1 METSI
6 LITIKKLLGITST
19 DTSFDT
25 DIIVS
30 INSVFSILCQM
41 GVGPE
46 TGFKIT
52 GTTETWNSFIGSA
65 TTLEL
70 VKSYIYMKVRKMFDP
85 PQSATVANAIDE
97 TIKELEWR
105 LNTIVDPGKES

>member
-6 LITIKKLLGITST
+6 LITIKKLLGISST

-30 INSVFSILCQM
+30 INSVFSILCQL

-52 GTTETWNSFIGSA
+52 GSTETWTQFIGN
-65 TTLEL
+65 TTTIEL
-70 VKSYIYMKVRKMFDP
+70 VKTYIYLKVRKMFDP
-85 PQSATVANAIDE
+85 SQSATVANAMDE

-105 LNTIVDPGKES
+105 LNTIVDPGEET